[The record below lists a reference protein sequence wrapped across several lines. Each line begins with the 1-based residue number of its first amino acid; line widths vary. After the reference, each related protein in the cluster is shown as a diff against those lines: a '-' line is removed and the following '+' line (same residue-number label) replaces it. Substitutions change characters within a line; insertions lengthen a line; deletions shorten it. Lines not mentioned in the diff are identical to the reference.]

1 MSWEND
7 CTSAE
12 ALLGSSQKPSLDR
25 IIHLIKRVNPTNL
38 NLPDPDSERG
48 YRAKNDLQNL
58 LLENYGEYF
67 HLIPLPYNPKVV
79 LLKHHMLPTI
89 DACHAFLSSL
99 SLKALDAVA
108 EVAATPPG
116 KADQVRNRKKV
127 APPSPGCCARKI
139 VKRAEHL
146 LDAYEYE
153 EAATLLT
160 RIRISDKEELPALL
174 RAARLLTD
182 EMGAFGR
189 AIETLLSQSC
199 QVIEDK
205 RVRELLALAYFNNVM
220 RPEARALF
228 ESLSPGDMGKDALL
242 AYARIAHE
250 DGKNQLA
257 LRLLQLAEAREAQG
271 AEAAE
276 LRKAIECALQKEAE
290 PDLDRALQAFRHQR
304 FVEANNLARQV
315 LINFPGC
322 RRARELV
329 AELESLGARE
339 KVALL
344 WQQLERAGS
353 PEEKCEI
360 LSRLLERDTRRKEEI
375 RGLMENEKAGLKRAL
390 ADERLRELRESLEH
404 QAWPE
409 CFRLLRWF
417 LDQGGEQEQI
427 KEAVGLSPYFAVL
440 YQNRKIARLSSQ
452 SAEELWLAYLRA
464 TLSVRSGL
472 TAGVLE
478 SLEQLRPFF
487 GDYPQFKE
495 EYRALRDSE
504 QQAARRKT
512 DELRGLIGAAH
523 CTREQAEQAFEVLR
537 KTVRILPC
545 QERTR
550 HLALVEEQLE
560 RFRPPRSQEG
570 LLEEFRCALFAGNSA
585 KAQKLRGRITDRE
598 ALDAIDEEIAASF
611 KMEVEPVG
619 VEVCHNLHLDLFREA
634 PPIRCAGITGS
645 QVIFAEGDDAIIVLD
660 LKQMRATRYRSPN
673 FKGLI
678 LGDVLPGS
686 GEYLFWEGE
695 GNTRMWRARLSGSE
709 GAFTAVVDVMEKLG
723 LVDGDLEGVFMSETS
738 DVVYVFNIRGKK
750 GERPPRVV
758 KFNIADKSSVV
769 QKYEVAGA
777 EEFFLY
783 RFSSAPERFL
793 VFTGRDFR
801 LINKNLS
808 TIAGNPS
815 ESQLF
820 ALDVETREL
829 YLVFGSRLYLFDAEL
844 RLKKEYRKAIGSAF
858 FEEGQVA
865 GVCPETEMAL
875 LYLDQTRGVLF
886 NFVTNEFSDTFCT
899 DNIVCTLTPSSW
911 HYFEYSRDSNG
922 FRIKDVTRELPALLQ
937 WRELFV
943 EGEEPEAWD
952 EVMSK
957 LYEEN
962 SFAFQPAASAPS
974 LEEPGSTVA
983 PGHQPSDE

>member
-1 MSWEND
+1 MSWETD

-38 NLPDPDSERG
+38 NLPDSDSERG

-67 HLIPLPYNPKVV
+67 HLIPLPYNPRVV

-99 SLKALDAVA
+99 SLKALDTVA

-127 APPSPGCCARKI
+127 APPSPDCCARKI

-153 EAATLLT
+153 EAETLLT
-160 RIRISDKEELPALL
+160 GLRISGPEELPALL

-189 AIETLLSQSC
+189 AIETLLSQHF

-205 RVRELLALAYFNNVM
+205 QVRELLALAYFNNVM

-228 ESLSPGDMGKDALL
+228 ESLSPGDLGKDALL

-250 DGKNQLA
+250 DGNNQFA
-257 LRLLQLAEAREAQG
+257 LRLLQLAEAKEAQG

-276 LRKAIECALQKEAE
+276 LRKAVECALQKEVE
-290 PDLDRALQAFRHQR
+290 PDLDRALEAFRHQR
-304 FVEANNLARQV
+304 FGEAGNLARQV

-329 AELESLGARE
+329 AEIESLGARE
-339 KVALL
+339 KIALL
-344 WQQLERAGS
+344 WQQLEHAGS

-360 LSRLLERDTRRKEEI
+360 LTRLLERDTQRKEEI
-375 RGLMENEKAGLKRAL
+375 RGLMENEKASLKRAL
-390 ADERLRELRESLEH
+390 ADERLRELRESLER

-417 LDQGGEQEQI
+417 LDQGGEPENI
-427 KEAVGLSPYFAVL
+427 KEAVGLSPYFSVL

-452 SAEELWLAYLRA
+452 SAEEMWLAYLRA
-464 TLSVRSGL
+464 TLSLRSGV

-478 SLEQLRPFF
+478 SLEELRPFF

-495 EYRALRDSE
+495 GYRALRDSE

-512 DELRGLIGAAH
+512 DELWGLICAAH
-523 CTREQAEQAFEVLR
+523 CTREQSEQAFEVLR
-537 KTVRILPC
+537 KTVRILPF

-550 HLALVEEQLE
+550 HLTLVEEQLE

-570 LLEEFRCALFAGNSA
+570 LLAEFRCALVAGNSA
-585 KAQKLRGRITDRE
+585 KVQKLHDRITDRE
-598 ALDAIDEEIAASF
+598 ALDAIEQEIGASF
-611 KMEVEPVG
+611 RMEAEPVG
-619 VEVCHNLHLDLFREA
+619 VEVSDHLCIDLFKEV
-634 PPIRCAGITGS
+634 PPVKCVGTTGS
-645 QVIFAEGDDAIIVLD
+645 QVIFSEGDDAIIVLD
-660 LKQMRATRYRSPN
+660 LKQMGATRYRSRN

-678 LGDVLPGS
+678 LADVLPGS
-686 GEYLFWEGE
+686 GEYLFWDAE
-695 GNTRMWRARLSGSE
+695 GNTRMWRARLSESE
-709 GAFTAVVDVMEKLG
+709 GVFTAVFDVTEKLG
-723 LVDGDLEGVFMSETS
+723 LVDGDLEDIFMSGTN
-738 DVVYVFNIRGKK
+738 DVHYVCNIKGKK

-758 KFNIADKSSVV
+758 KYNIADNGSVV
-769 QKYEVAGA
+769 QRYEVAGA
-777 EEFFLY
+777 EEFALY
-783 RFSSAPERFL
+783 RFSSIPDRFL
-793 VFTGRDFR
+793 VFTGRDVR
-801 LINKNLS
+801 LLNKKLS
-808 TIAGNPS
+808 AITGNSS
-815 ESQLF
+815 ESQPF
-820 ALDVETREL
+820 AVDLENKEI
-829 YLVFGSRLYLFDAEL
+829 YLVFGSRLYLLDAEL

-858 FEEGQVA
+858 FEEAQVA

-875 LYLDQTRGVLF
+875 LYLDQTRGLLF
-886 NFVTNEFSDTFCT
+886 NLVTNEFSDTFCT
-899 DNIVCTLTPSSW
+899 DNIVCTLPPSSW

-922 FRIKDVTRELPALLQ
+922 FVIKDVTRELPTLLQ
-937 WRELFV
+937 WRELFT

-952 EVMSK
+952 ETMSK

-962 SFAFQPAASAPS
+962 FFAFQPAGSVPS
-974 LEEPGSTVA
+974 LEGPA
-983 PGHQPSDE
+983 LP